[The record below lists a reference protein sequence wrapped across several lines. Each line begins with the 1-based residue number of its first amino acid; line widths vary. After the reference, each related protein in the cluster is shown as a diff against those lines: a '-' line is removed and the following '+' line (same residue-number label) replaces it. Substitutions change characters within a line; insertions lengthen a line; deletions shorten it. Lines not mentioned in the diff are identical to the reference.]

1 MDPARSGP
9 ALVGMVGGAPL
20 GGIARAMEAIN
31 NTYYDGK
38 ARAFSAQDEANM
50 ASRSDAG
57 LQFINQR

>member
-1 MDPARSGP
+1 MVG
-9 ALVGMVGGAPL
+9 LVGGPLL

>member
-1 MDPARSGP
+1 
-9 ALVGMVGGAPL
+9 
-20 GGIARAMEAIN
+20 MEAIN

-57 LQFINQR
+57 SNSTFLQFIKQR